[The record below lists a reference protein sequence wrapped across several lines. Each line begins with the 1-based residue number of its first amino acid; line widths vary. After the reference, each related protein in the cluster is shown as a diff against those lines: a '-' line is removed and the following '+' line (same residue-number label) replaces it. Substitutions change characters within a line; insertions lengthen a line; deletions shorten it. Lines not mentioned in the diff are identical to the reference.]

1 VVAVVRF
8 LVTNDDSYASPGL
21 YLLYRAALGL
31 GDVLVFSTESPRSVI
46 GHTITL
52 SRPLR
57 VYRMRVRG
65 VEVHLT
71 DGTPVDVVHLA
82 VNVLGFRPD
91 FVLSGINV
99 GENLSLQHIFYS
111 GTVAAAIESAVM
123 GIPAIAF
130 SADVESF
137 EEMETAEMESIAM
150 QYLRRIIEIVSKR
163 GLPRGVD
170 LLNVNIPNP
179 RRFRSCVE
187 VTTASRVRWLS
198 RYEGRKDPSGRPY
211 YWLSMSK
218 VAAEPGTDVYATEVM
233 GCISVTPLSID
244 LNAGARGAEELKR
257 IVREAFQQV

>member
-1 VVAVVRF
+1 VVRF

-21 YLLYRAALGL
+21 YLLYRAALDL
-31 GDVLVFSTESPRSVI
+31 GEVLVFSTESPRSVI

-65 VEVHLT
+65 IEIYLT

-82 VNVLGFRPD
+82 MNVLRYKPD
-91 FVLSGINV
+91 IVLSGVNV

-123 GIPAIAF
+123 GVPAIAF

-137 EEMETAEMESIAM
+137 EEMETAEMEDIAM
-150 QYLRRIIEIVSKR
+150 KYLRKIIDVVSKY
-163 GLPRGVD
+163 GLPEGVD

-179 RRFRSCVE
+179 RRFRGCVE
-187 VTTASRVRWLS
+187 VTRASRVRWLS
-198 RYEGRKDPSGRPY
+198 SYEGRRDPSGRPY
-211 YWLSMSK
+211 YWLSMSR
-218 VAAEPGTDVYATEVM
+218 VAAEPGTDVYAAEVM

-244 LNAGARGAEELKR
+244 LNTGARGVEKLKR
-257 IVREAFQQV
+257 VVKEVFQ

>member
-1 VVAVVRF
+1 VVTLVRF

-21 YLLYRAALGL
+21 YLLYKAALGL
-31 GDVLVFSTESPRSVI
+31 GEVLVFSTESPRSVI

-57 VYRMRVRG
+57 VYKMRVRG
-65 VEVHLT
+65 VETYLT

-82 VNVLGFRPD
+82 INVIGFRPD
-91 FVLSGINV
+91 LVLSGVNV

-123 GIPAIAF
+123 GIPAVAF

-137 EEMETAEMESIAM
+137 EDMEAAEMESIATR
-150 QYLRRIIEIVSKR
+150 YLRRIVEAVSKR
-163 GLPRGVD
+163 GLPEGVD

-179 RRFRSCVE
+179 KRFRGCVE
-187 VTTASRVRWLS
+187 VTKASRVRWLS
-198 RYEGRKDPSGRPY
+198 SYEGRRDPSGRPY
-211 YWLSMSK
+211 YWLSMSR

-233 GCISVTPLSID
+233 GCISITPLNID
-244 LNAGARGAEELKR
+244 LNVGAREVEGLGSIIKE
-257 IVREAFQQV
+257 FF

>member
-1 VVAVVRF
+1 VVRF

-21 YLLYRAALGL
+21 YLLYRAALDL
-31 GDVLVFSTESPRSVI
+31 GEVLVFSTESPRSVI

-65 VEVHLT
+65 IEIYLT

-82 VNVLGFRPD
+82 MNVLRYKPD
-91 FVLSGINV
+91 IVLSGVNV

-123 GIPAIAF
+123 GVPAIAF

-137 EEMETAEMESIAM
+137 EEMETAEMEGIAM
-150 QYLRRIIEIVSKR
+150 KYLRKIIDVVSKY
-163 GLPRGVD
+163 GLPEGVD

-179 RRFRSCVE
+179 RRFRGCVE
-187 VTTASRVRWLS
+187 VTRASRVRWLS
-198 RYEGRKDPSGRPY
+198 SYEGRRDPSGRPY
-211 YWLSMSK
+211 YWLSMSR
-218 VAAEPGTDVYATEVM
+218 VAAEPGTDVYAAEVM

-244 LNAGARGAEELKR
+244 LNTGARGVEKLKR
-257 IVREAFQQV
+257 VVKEVFQ

>member
-1 VVAVVRF
+1 MVRF

-21 YLLYRAALGL
+21 HLLYRAALDL
-31 GDVLVFSTESPRSVI
+31 GEVLVFSTESPRSVI

-65 VEVHLT
+65 IEIYLT

-82 VNVLGFRPD
+82 MNVLRYKPD
-91 FVLSGINV
+91 IVLSGVNV

-123 GIPAIAF
+123 GVPAIAF

-137 EEMETAEMESIAM
+137 EEMETAEMEGIAM
-150 QYLRRIIEIVSKR
+150 RYLRKIIDVVSKY
-163 GLPRGVD
+163 GLPEGVD

-179 RRFRSCVE
+179 RRFRGCVE
-187 VTTASRVRWLS
+187 VTRASRVRWLS
-198 RYEGRKDPSGRPY
+198 SYEGRRDPSGRPY
-211 YWLSMSK
+211 YWLSMSR
-218 VAAEPGTDVYATEVM
+218 VAAEPGTDVYAAEVM

-244 LNAGARGAEELKR
+244 LNTGARGVEKLKR
-257 IVREAFQQV
+257 VVKEVFQ

>member
-1 VVAVVRF
+1 VVRF

-21 YLLYRAALGL
+21 YLLYRAALDL
-31 GDVLVFSTESPRSVI
+31 GEVLVFSTESPRSVI

-65 VEVHLT
+65 IEIYLT

-82 VNVLGFRPD
+82 MNVLRYKPD
-91 FVLSGINV
+91 IVLSGVNV

-123 GIPAIAF
+123 GVPAIAF

-137 EEMETAEMESIAM
+137 EEMETAEMEGIAM
-150 QYLRRIIEIVSKR
+150 RYLRKIIDVVSKY
-163 GLPRGVD
+163 GLPEGVD

-179 RRFRSCVE
+179 RRFRGCVE
-187 VTTASRVRWLS
+187 VTRASRVRWLS
-198 RYEGRKDPSGRPY
+198 SYEGRRDPSGRPY
-211 YWLSMSK
+211 YWLSMSR
-218 VAAEPGTDVYATEVM
+218 VAAEPGTDVYAAEVM

-244 LNAGARGAEELKR
+244 LNTGARGVEKLKR
-257 IVREAFQQV
+257 VVKEVFQ

>member
-1 VVAVVRF
+1 MVRF

-21 YLLYRAALGL
+21 YLLYRAALDL
-31 GDVLVFSTESPRSVI
+31 GEVLVFSTESPRSVI

-65 VEVHLT
+65 IEIYLT

-82 VNVLGFRPD
+82 MNVLRYKPD
-91 FVLSGINV
+91 IVLSGVNV

-123 GIPAIAF
+123 GVPAIAF

-137 EEMETAEMESIAM
+137 EEMETAEMEGIAM
-150 QYLRRIIEIVSKR
+150 RYLRKIIDVVSKY
-163 GLPRGVD
+163 GLPEGVD

-179 RRFRSCVE
+179 RRFRGCVE
-187 VTTASRVRWLS
+187 VTRASRVRWLS
-198 RYEGRKDPSGRPY
+198 SYEGRRDPSGRPY
-211 YWLSMSK
+211 YWLSMSR
-218 VAAEPGTDVYATEVM
+218 VAAEPGTDVYAAEVM

-244 LNAGARGAEELKR
+244 LNTGARGVEKLKR
-257 IVREAFQQV
+257 VVKEVFQ

>member
-1 VVAVVRF
+1 VVRF

-21 YLLYRAALGL
+21 YLLYRAALDL
-31 GDVLVFSTESPRSVI
+31 GEVLVFSTESPRSVI

-65 VEVHLT
+65 IEIYLT

-82 VNVLGFRPD
+82 MNVLRYKPD
-91 FVLSGINV
+91 IVLSGVNV

-123 GIPAIAF
+123 GVPAIAF

-137 EEMETAEMESIAM
+137 EEMESAEMEGIAM
-150 QYLRRIIEIVSKR
+150 RYLRKIIDVVSKY
-163 GLPRGVD
+163 GLPEGVD

-179 RRFRSCVE
+179 RRFRGCVE
-187 VTTASRVRWLS
+187 VTRASRVRWLS
-198 RYEGRKDPSGRPY
+198 SYEGRRDPSGRPY
-211 YWLSMSK
+211 YWLSMSR
-218 VAAEPGTDVYATEVM
+218 VAAEPGTDVYAAEVM

-244 LNAGARGAEELKR
+244 LNTGARGVEKLKR
-257 IVREAFQQV
+257 VVKEVFQ